1 MAKSKT
7 VSWIKRVFK
16 IIIKSF
22 NAFMADKGLKLSAA
36 LSYYTIFSL
45 GPMLVVLLSVA
56 GIFYRNEQGLQNQL
70 LSEIKN
76 FVGSATALQIE
87 DILKNLA
94 FSDKS
99 FIAITVGVITL
110 IIGATGIFIE
120 IQDSINQIWRV
131 KAVPKKGWL
140 KILKDRFLSL
150 SMVGSLGFLLI
161 VSLVINGIVT
171 AFSSYLSNYL
181 PSDILYLF
189 DAVNLF
195 ITFIVL
201 VLLFSI
207 IYKVLPDAEIPWR
220 SVRTG
225 AIFTSL
231 LFMLGKYL
239 IGIYIAYA
247 SVGSVYG
254 AAGTIVIL
262 AVWIYYSA
270 AILYFGAE
278 FTQVYSAERGERIK
292 PSEHA
297 VYIEQIE
304 VEKDVK
310 FIPVQDKEP

>member
-1 MAKSKT
+1 MTKSKA
-7 VSWIKRVFK
+7 VDRIKRIFK
-16 IIIKSF
+16 TIVKSF
-22 NAFMADKGLKLSAA
+22 HAFMTDKGLKLSAA

-45 GPMLVVLLSVA
+45 GPMLLVLLSVA
-56 GIFYRNEQGLQNQL
+56 GIFYRNEEDLQGKLF
-70 LSEIKN
+70 SEIN
-76 FVGSATALQIE
+76 DFVGPAAALQIQ

-94 FSDKS
+94 LSDKS
-99 FIAITVGVITL
+99 LIAIVTGVVTL

-140 KILKDRFLSL
+140 KLLKDRFLSL

-161 VSLVINGIVT
+161 VSLVVNGIVT
-171 AFSSYLSNYL
+171 AFSAYLSNYL
-181 PSDILYLF
+181 PSDILFLF

-195 ITFIVL
+195 ITFVVL
-201 VLLFSI
+201 VFLFSI

-247 SVGSVYG
+247 AVGSVYG
-254 AAGTIVIL
+254 AAGTIVVI

-278 FTQVYSAERGERIK
+278 FTQVYSEERGEKIK

-297 VYIEQIE
+297 VYIQQIQM
-304 VEKDVK
+304 EKEVK
-310 FIPVQDKEP
+310 FIPEQNKE

>member
-1 MAKSKT
+1 MVKSRF
-7 VSWIKRVFK
+7 VDWIKRIFK

-22 NAFMADKGLKLSAA
+22 HAFMADKGLKLSAA

-45 GPMLVVLLSVA
+45 GPMLLVLLSVA
-56 GIFYRNEQGLQNQL
+56 GIFYRNEEDLQGKLF
-70 LSEIKN
+70 SEIN
-76 FVGSATALQIE
+76 EFVGPAAALQIE

-94 FSDKS
+94 LSDKS
-99 FIAITVGVITL
+99 FIAIITGIVTL

-140 KILKDRFLSL
+140 KLLKDRFLSL

-171 AFSSYLSNYL
+171 AFSAYLSNYL
-181 PSDILYLF
+181 PSDILFLF
-189 DAVNLF
+189 DAVNIF
-195 ITFIVL
+195 ITFVVL
-201 VLLFSI
+201 VFLFSI

-247 SVGSVYG
+247 AVGSVYG
-254 AAGTIVIL
+254 AAGTIVVI

-278 FTQVYSAERGERIK
+278 FTQVYSEERGEKIQ

-297 VYIEQIE
+297 VYIQQIQM
-304 VEKDVK
+304 EKEVK
-310 FIPVQDKEP
+310 FIPEQHKE

>member
-1 MAKSKT
+1 
-7 VSWIKRVFK
+7 
-16 IIIKSF
+16 
-22 NAFMADKGLKLSAA
+22 MADKGLKLSAA

-45 GPMLVVLLSVA
+45 GPMLIVILSIA
-56 GIFYRNEQGLQNQL
+56 GIFYRNEEDLQGKLFG
-70 LSEIKN
+70 EIN
-76 FVGSATALQIE
+76 EFVGPAAALQIQ

-94 FSDKS
+94 LSDKS
-99 FIAITVGVITL
+99 FVAIVTGVVTL

-140 KILKDRFLSL
+140 KLLKDRFLSL

-161 VSLVINGIVT
+161 VSLIVNGIVT

-181 PSDILYLF
+181 PPDILFLF

-195 ITFIVL
+195 ITFAVL
-201 VLLFSI
+201 VFLFSI

-225 AIFTSL
+225 AVFTSL

-239 IGIYIAYA
+239 IGIYISYA
-247 SVGSVYG
+247 AVGSVYG
-254 AAGTIVIL
+254 AAGTIVVI

-278 FTQVYSAERGERIK
+278 FTQVYSEERGEKIQ

-297 VYIEQIE
+297 VYIQQVQ
-304 VEKDVK
+304 VEKDVA
-310 FIPVQDKEP
+310 FIPDSKKE

>member
-1 MAKSKT
+1 MVKSKF
-7 VSWIKRVFK
+7 VGWLKRIFK
-16 IIIKSF
+16 IVVKSF

-45 GPMLVVLLSVA
+45 GPMLIVLLSVA
-56 GIFYRNEQGLQNQL
+56 GIFYRNDEDLQGKLFG
-70 LSEIKN
+70 EIN
-76 FVGSATALQIE
+76 EFVGPAAALQIQE
-87 DILKNLA
+87 LLKNLA
-94 FSDKS
+94 FADKS
-99 FIAITVGVITL
+99 FTAIVIGVVTL

-140 KILKDRFLSL
+140 KLLKDRFLSL

-171 AFSSYLSNYL
+171 AFSAYLSNYL
-181 PSDILYLF
+181 PSDILFLF

-195 ITFIVL
+195 ITFVVL
-201 VLLFSI
+201 VFLFSI

-239 IGIYIAYA
+239 IGIYISYA
-247 SVGSVYG
+247 AVGSVYG
-254 AAGTIVIL
+254 AAGTIVII

-278 FTQVYSAERGERIK
+278 FTQVYSEERGEKIR
-292 PSEHA
+292 PSEFA
-297 VYIEQIE
+297 VYIQQIE
-304 VEKDVK
+304 VEKEVT
-310 FIPVQDKEP
+310 FIPEQKKE